1 MLLAKPLI
9 TARVNMTPS
18 DDGNIVEL
26 EIEQLRPPSW
36 RLRPLGEQN
45 ILELMRS
52 IQNIGLLQPVV
63 VRGTHDGYQVV
74 FGSHRIE
81 ACRRL
86 GMKKI
91 AAIVK
96 HFTDEEAFL
105 ARVTE
110 NLLQNADINPIEE
123 AEGYRMLVGKGWTI
137 NAIAKKVGKC
147 DSYICERLAMLDN
160 LDFRLRA
167 QVSSGSR
174 LLTPSH
180 AELLSRIRDKQ
191 RQTQIAKLVET
202 RRLSVRVLEDLLNG
216 VPLPT
221 KVQIEER
228 SGDCW
233 IHIPNDFAKVLGL
246 KSGQNLYMYIRG
258 RKLILETPRTR
269 KNHTEPIRGGHA
281 HDLIEAQNPAIQ
293 PISHVRMRAL

>member
-1 MLLAKPLI
+1 
-9 TARVNMTPS
+9 MTTS
-18 DDGNIVEL
+18 DDGNILEL
-26 EIEQLRPPSW
+26 EIEHLRPPSW

-45 ILELMRS
+45 ISELMRS

-91 AAIVK
+91 TAIVK

-110 NLLQNADINPIEE
+110 NLLRNADINPIEE
-123 AEGYRMLVGKGWTI
+123 AEGYRMLLGKGWTI
-137 NAIAKKVGKC
+137 SAIARKVGKC
-147 DSYICERLAMLDN
+147 DSYISERLTMLDN

-180 AELLSRIRDKQ
+180 AELLSRIRDKN
-191 RQTQIAKLVET
+191 RQTQIAGLIET
-202 RRLSVRVLEDLLNG
+202 KRLSVRVLEDLLNG
-216 VPLPT
+216 VPLPV
-221 KVQIEER
+221 KVQVEER

-233 IHIPNDFAKVLGL
+233 VRIPNDFTKALEL
-246 KSGQNLYMYIRG
+246 KSGENLYMYIRG
-258 RKLILETPRTR
+258 RKLVLETPTTR
-269 KNHTEPIRGGHA
+269 KKHAKSIHGGRA
-281 HDLIEAQNPAIQ
+281 QDLVEAQNPCNPTDFA
-293 PISHVRMRAL
+293 RAN

>member
-1 MLLAKPLI
+1 
-9 TARVNMTPS
+9 MTPS
-18 DDGNIVEL
+18 DGGNILEL
-26 EIEQLRPPSW
+26 EIEHLRPPSW
-36 RLRPLGEQN
+36 RLRPLSEQN
-45 ILELMRS
+45 ISELMRS

-63 VRGTHDGYQVV
+63 VRGTHDGYQAV

-81 ACRRL
+81 ACHRL

-110 NLLQNADINPIEE
+110 NLLRNADINPIEE
-123 AEGYRMLVGKGWTI
+123 AEGYRMLLGKGWTI
-137 NAIAKKVGKC
+137 NAIAGKVGKC
-147 DSYICERLAMLDN
+147 DSYISERLAMLDN

-167 QVSSGSR
+167 QISSGNG

-180 AELLSRIRDKQ
+180 AELLSRISDKN
-191 RQTQIAKLVET
+191 RQIQIAGLIET
-202 RRLSVRVLEDLLNG
+202 KRLSVRVLEDLLNG
-216 VPLPT
+216 VPLPM
-221 KVQIEER
+221 KVQVEER

-233 IHIPNDFAKVLGL
+233 VHIPNDFTKALGV

-258 RKLILETPRTR
+258 RKLVLETPTTR
-269 KNHTEPIRGGHA
+269 KNHAKSIRGGRA
-281 HDLIEAQNPAIQ
+281 QDLVEAQNPRNPTDFA
-293 PISHVRMRAL
+293 RAN

>member
-1 MLLAKPLI
+1 M
-9 TARVNMTPS
+9 

-26 EIEQLRPPSW
+26 EIQQLRPPSW

-45 ILELMRS
+45 ISELMRS
-52 IQNIGLLQPVV
+52 IQNMGILQPVV

-96 HFTDEEAFL
+96 HFSDEEAFL

-110 NLLQNADINPIEE
+110 NLLRNADINPIEE
-123 AEGYRMLVGKGWTI
+123 AEGYRMLVGKGWAI
-137 NAIAKKVGKC
+137 SAIAKKVGKC
-147 DSYICERLAMLDN
+147 DSYISERLAMLHR

-167 QVSSGSR
+167 QVSSGR
-174 LLTPSH
+174 GLLTPSH
-180 AELLSRIRDKQ
+180 AELLSRIRDKH
-191 RQTQIAKLVET
+191 RQTQIAKLIET

-216 VPLPT
+216 VPLPM
-221 KVQIEER
+221 KVQVEER

-233 IHIPNDFAKVLGL
+233 VHIPNDFTKALGL
-246 KSGQNLYMYIRG
+246 KSGQNLHMYIRG
-258 RKLILETPRTR
+258 RKLVLETSTTR
-269 KNHTEPIRGGHA
+269 KNDAEPIRGGRVQGLTKA
-281 HDLIEAQNPAIQ
+281 
-293 PISHVRMRAL
+293 